1 MSSHSLHQEICLT
14 QGLNPGLPHCRQIL
28 YHLSPQGSPYKSWL
42 RTSVTF
48 CYLEPVLGFLIP
60 GLLQHACFIKAYKKK
75 ENYRVYYQEKNITL
89 FCNQIIELIASV
101 CGHTVLLIKN
111 KSLNGNELCKAENP
125 RGWDQVRPPEWLP
138 VAMVVLIAQ
147 LFPTLRKPRLLPR
160 FLCPWNSPGKN
171 TAVGCHSLL
180 QGIFPPR
187 DWTWVLPHWRKIP
200 YSLSHW
206 GSLS

>member
-147 LFPTLRKPRLLPR
+147 LFPTLRKPIDCSPGSSVLGILQARILQWDAIPFFRGSSHPGIEPGFSHIEGR
-160 FLCPWNSPGKN
+160 FL
-171 TAVGCHSLL
+171 TV
-180 QGIFPPR
+180 
-187 DWTWVLPHWRKIP
+187 
-200 YSLSHW
+200 
-206 GSLS
+206 